1 MTLNVKGFEGS
12 RVTAQEIELVMDAPI
27 WSHITL
33 GFAQNKWNNFDVPW
47 SPSQSFQISFRD

>member
-1 MTLNVKGFEGS
+1 MTLNMKGFEGS

-33 GFAQNKWNNFDVPW
+33 GFAQNKWNNFDVP
-47 SPSQSFQISFRD
+47 